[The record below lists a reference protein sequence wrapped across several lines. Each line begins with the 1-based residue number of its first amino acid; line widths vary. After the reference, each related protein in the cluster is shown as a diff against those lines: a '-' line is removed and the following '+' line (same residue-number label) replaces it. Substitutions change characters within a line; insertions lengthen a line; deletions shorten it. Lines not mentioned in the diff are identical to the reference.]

1 MGPQAEQTVVLANGV
16 GVPLGRTVASAI
28 PPEHKYVWKA
38 GDPLRYWRSDPL
50 ESKLATRVQEEV
62 AHFVFCLLSLFYFS
76 LSLSLWR
83 YH

>member
-62 AHFVFCLLSLFYFS
+62 SLCLLSPVSFLF